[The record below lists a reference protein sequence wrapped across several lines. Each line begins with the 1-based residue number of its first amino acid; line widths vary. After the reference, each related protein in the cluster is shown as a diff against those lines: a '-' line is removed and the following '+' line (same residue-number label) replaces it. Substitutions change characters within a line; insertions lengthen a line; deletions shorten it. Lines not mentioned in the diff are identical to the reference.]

1 MGDVLLKTAW
11 AYYLTIVVAMGV
23 AALIRVLVLA
33 SVWFDRKKADA
44 AAAAAPAGQEQEGV
58 PEEDVAAIS
67 AALAATLGAH
77 RIVHIGVPGRS
88 RAWSAEGRALLH
100 NHHSPHGPKR

>member
-11 AYYLTIVVAMGV
+11 AYYLTIVVAMAV
-23 AALIRVLVLA
+23 AGLIRLLVLA
-33 SVWFDRKKADA
+33 SVWFGRKKAAVA
-44 AAAAAPAGQEQEGV
+44 AAVAPVVQKQEGV
-58 PEEDVAAIS
+58 PEEDVAAIG

-77 RIVHIGVPGRS
+77 RIVNIGLAVRS
-88 RAWSAEGRALLH
+88 RAWTAEGRALLH